1 MAAGTTMG
9 NTTPDKWIDDFVA
22 LLNRATIA
30 HNTHESAIALKDYHL
45 PSRIYKYRSDNDY
58 SRANLENNL
67 VWMASPNAYNDPYDC
82 LFKVEEAQAV
92 TEYKKTVHAMTLLIT
107 SVPAEARITTI
118 IAAAVKYLRDIRDA
132 LKVCSFSA
140 ANDSLLMW
148 GHYACDH
155 KGFCIEYD
163 LEPLAAG
170 DFVRRSLY
178 PVIYSKDLYDM
189 TPLERGAV
197 SENRRDFNPLG
208 LLLSVLHKFEGWSY
222 EREWR
227 LVQFND
233 QLKADHN
240 QSVPKPSK
248 VFLGSKMDAK
258 NAAKLSAICA
268 KQGIEVWKMEL
279 APDKFEL
286 VAQPYIGT

>member
-1 MAAGTTMG
+1 MSHVIS
-9 NTTPDKWIDDFVA
+9 NPTPDVWLDQFVA
-22 LLNRATIA
+22 LLNKATVA
-30 HNTHESAIALKDYHL
+30 HNTHEAAIALKDNHH
-45 PSRIYKYRSDNDY
+45 PSRIYKYRRDNDS

-82 LFKVEEAQAV
+82 LFTVEQAQAV
-92 TEYKKTVHAMTLLIT
+92 TEYKKTVHAVTLLIT
-107 SVPAEARITTI
+107 SAPTEAKITTI
-118 IAAAVKYLRDIRDA
+118 IAGAVKYLRDIRDA
-132 LKVCSFSA
+132 LKLCSFSA

-163 LEPLAAG
+163 LEPLAPG

-189 TPLERGAV
+189 TPLVKGAV
-197 SENRRDFNPLG
+197 SENPGDFKLLG
-208 LLLSVLHKFEGWSY
+208 PLLSVLHKFEGWSY

-233 QLKADHN
+233 HLKADHSH
-240 QSVPKPSK
+240 SVPKPSK

-258 NAAKLSAICA
+258 NVAEIAAICA
-268 KQGIEVWKMEL
+268 KHGIDVWKMSL

-286 VAQPYIGT
+286 VTHPYVAP